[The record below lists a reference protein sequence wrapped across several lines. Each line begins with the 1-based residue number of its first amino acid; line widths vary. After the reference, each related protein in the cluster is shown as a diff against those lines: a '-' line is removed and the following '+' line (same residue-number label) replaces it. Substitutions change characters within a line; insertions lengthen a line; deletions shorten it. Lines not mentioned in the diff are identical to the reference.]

1 MKEQGPLEPGGQT
14 DEQASTAEIA
24 NQLRRARE
32 SKGVSLGQ
40 VAREIRLE
48 VRHLEALEAA
58 AFDRLPGAVFV
69 RGYLRSYGRY
79 LGLDPE
85 PLVTMYERAFPAAEA
100 PIFRPTSTRSKYTA
114 ALGWIPWSQ
123 IGSAV
128 FVVATLVVAFWLG
141 SVLYGM
147 FAPGSSGSD
156 GSESASGGETALEL
170 PPLPSPEDSARS
182 LPPPEV
188 VMPPESVTPP
198 PGAAVSPVP
207 ETMSPEPPPETAP
220 DDFTSPPGAAVP
232 APPSPPQPRGTLSL
246 QFSEDS
252 WVEVYDAT
260 DRRLISRIGKAGEN
274 PVLEGVPPFSVV
286 LGFAPGV
293 AVAYNGQPIEV
304 RTRGQVARLTVGDNG
319 R

>member
-1 MKEQGPLEPGGQT
+1 MKEHGPLEPSAKT
-14 DEQASTAEIA
+14 DEQASAAQIA
-24 NQLRRARE
+24 NQLRQARE

-40 VAREIRLE
+40 VAREIRLD
-48 VRHLEALEAA
+48 VRHLEAIEAA

-85 PLVTMYERAFPAAEA
+85 PLVAIYDRAFPAAEP
-100 PIFRPTSTRSKYTA
+100 PIFRPTTKSKYA
-114 ALGWIPWSQ
+114 VALGWIPWSQ

-147 FAPGSSGSD
+147 FAPGSSVGDAGESTSS
-156 GSESASGGETALEL
+156 SETTLAL

-182 LPPPEV
+182 LPPPQAV
-188 VMPPESVTPP
+188 APP
-198 PGAAVSPVP
+198 PLDAAVSPAP
-207 ETMSPEPPPETAP
+207 EAMPAEPPPETAP
-220 DDFTSPPGAAVP
+220 DDFTSPAGTEVP
-232 APPSPPQPRGTLSL
+232 TASPPQPRGTLSL

-304 RTRGQVARLTVGDNG
+304 RTRGQVARLTVGEDG